1 MQLPA
6 VKLIMGTHRSKKG
19 SAARTDETTTIQ
31 NPPRVGPGNGPNIGG
46 NDALNSRTPNETRSR
61 DPLPKLAYTMA
72 ETAEMLGISYI
83 SVHRLIQR
91 GLLRS
96 SRALRHKIISR
107 REIDRFLET
116 TTTE

>member
-1 MQLPA
+1 M
-6 VKLIMGTHRSKKG
+6 IKKKNETG
-19 SAARTDETTTIQ
+19 AARPEQTITSQ
-31 NPPRVGPGNGPNIGG
+31 NRPEGEPRNGPELD
-46 NDALNSRTPNETRSR
+46 DALVEVQACQILNDIRTRAGMPTETRR
-61 DPLPKLAYTMA
+61 EALPKLAYTMA

-107 REIDRFLET
+107 REIDRFLA

>member
-1 MQLPA
+1 
-6 VKLIMGTHRSKKG
+6 MG
-19 SAARTDETTTIQ
+19 AARPEQTITSQ
-31 NPPRVGPGNGPNIGG
+31 NRPEVEPGIALDLDGNGTP
-46 NDALNSRTPNETRSR
+46 DSRTQTETRSR
-61 DPLPKLAYTMA
+61 EALPKLAYTMA

-107 REIDRFLET
+107 REIDRFLA